1 MLTDVKPV
9 EHDALHVLDDV
20 ISTRPPEHAV
30 QLDADTL
37 QLAQL
42 LEQEV
47 YLLLPDW
54 YEPAG
59 HVVTHVEPYRYG
71 VDDVDEHVRQ
81 FVDVTLHVAHVEEH
95 DWHALPS
102 E

>member
-1 MLTDVKPV
+1 MKPV

-30 QLDADTL
+30 QLDAETL

-71 VDDVDEHVRQ
+71 VDDVDEHVRHP
-81 FVDVTLHVAHVEEH
+81 VPLLHVAHVLPHATH
-95 DWHALPS
+95 DAPF